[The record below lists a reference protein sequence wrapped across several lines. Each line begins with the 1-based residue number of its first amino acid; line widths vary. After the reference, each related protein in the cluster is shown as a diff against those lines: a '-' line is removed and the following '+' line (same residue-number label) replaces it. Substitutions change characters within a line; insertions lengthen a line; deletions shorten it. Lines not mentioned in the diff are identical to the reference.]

1 MRLLLL
7 VLVRRL
13 DFADDFTEFRPGEV
27 LNDRYVVTA
36 VLGKGVFGS
45 VLRAQDQKA
54 NDADVAIKVIRN
66 NEIMC
71 VPPQLYFPL
80 PPFLLFISFY
90 VVFEDHLCLWCVND
104 YVCL

>member
-1 MRLLLL
+1 VRLLLL

-71 VPPQLYFPL
+71 VPPQLYFP
-80 PPFLLFISFY
+80 PFFFFSYSFHFMLF
-90 VVFEDHLCLWCVND
+90 LRTTCACGVND
-104 YVCL
+104 YMCL